1 MMIRVF
7 GILLSVLLL
16 SITAFMGLFSNLILP
31 FQPLG
36 ERIQLLAYTNYAAIA
51 VAIPLLG
58 GFTLI
63 LIHQLISPQKGIDE
77 YAKAYRSIGIK
88 LAWFTIVVA
97 ILSILARF
105 YLGYKVDQAGYVKC
119 VNESRTSA
127 KSSWRVY
134 AKSDSLCKGSSGI
147 YGG

>member
-1 MMIRVF
+1 M
-7 GILLSVLLL
+7 
-16 SITAFMGLFSNLILP
+16 
-31 FQPLG
+31 
-36 ERIQLLAYTNYAAIA
+36 
-51 VAIPLLG
+51 
-58 GFTLI
+58 
-63 LIHQLISPQKGIDE
+63 IHQLISPQKGIDE